1 MFQLVKNYID
11 NLTIE
16 KVNEIALKNNINL
29 SNQELNFLYSFIKKN
44 YEALY
49 ANPNVD
55 LSKYKKNFSEENY
68 NKIINLINEYKI
80 KYASFLA

>member
-55 LSKYKKNFSEENY
+55 LSKYKNNFTEENY